1 MHQPL
6 TLPHRPAS
14 GVIVGPSFGSLRV
27 PCSCSFVLR
36 ASTSSE
42 PEPSDEANDK
52 LKRARQLLDRKQK
65 ILDAAN
71 QALDSLL
78 MDKARSSPSEIAEA
92 EISVAKAKLDVAEA
106 EISVAK
112 AKRDIAE
119 ADLEAFLK
127 ENPRPSSSD
136 VAATRDFDIN
146 EGRFKRDLAQAE
158 WTLSRAELAFA
169 QARNAPVIDLEQKRK
184 TEEFFRTALERL
196 VTIPGPGQSAF
207 LYLFETLQQSC

>member
-78 MDKARSSPSEIAEA
+78 MDKARSSPSEI
-92 EISVAKAKLDVAEA
+92 AEA